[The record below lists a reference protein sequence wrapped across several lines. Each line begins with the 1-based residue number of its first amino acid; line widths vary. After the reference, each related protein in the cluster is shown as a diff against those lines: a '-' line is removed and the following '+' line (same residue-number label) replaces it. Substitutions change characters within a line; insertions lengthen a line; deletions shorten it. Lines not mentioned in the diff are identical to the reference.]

1 MKQTSVVGARARLR
15 RRTLRERA
23 RRLVAEIAINRNHGL
38 FAIGAFVSSL
48 GMWMQTVAMG
58 WLTLELGGTPFD
70 LGLINFAQLAPIL
83 ALGVVG
89 GAVCDRVN
97 KRWLLIAAQ
106 SGAGVINLLI
116 ALLTLAGLMT
126 IPTLIVL
133 AFISGLASPFVWP
146 AFQAI
151 IRELVG
157 PDELRKAIALN
168 AGRFNL
174 ARILGPTIAGGLV
187 AVIGTAGCLI
197 VGSIALTGVVLT
209 VWLIRYDPPPLG
221 PQLKWVQA
229 MNEGL
234 RHAWSHR
241 QIRAYLLAAG
251 GIGLLAMPYQ
261 AFIPAYSRDVLSA
274 GPEALGLLFTSVGIG
289 ALLGAITSGIRFVT
303 KRPLVTSFAFLVSA
317 GIGLGLYSLAG
328 SLIVA
333 LIGLT
338 LVGLGSIGFLATANA
353 SVQLLAPHAVRGR
366 IIGIWITVNAGL
378 MPVGSLAFGRLAEI
392 SSLQL
397 VSIIGAGG
405 CIIVALIFA
414 LTLRS
419 SLRRE
424 ISPV

>member
-1 MKQTSVVGARARLR
+1 
-15 RRTLRERA
+15 
-23 RRLVAEIAINRNHGL
+23 
-38 FAIGAFVSSL
+38 
-48 GMWMQTVAMG
+48 MQTVAMG
-58 WLTLELGGTPFD
+58 WLILELGGTPFD
-70 LGLINFAQLAPIL
+70 LGLINFAQLVPIL
-83 ALGVVG
+83 VLGVVG

-106 SGAGVINLLI
+106 SGAAVVNLLI

-146 AFQAI
+146 AFQSI

-157 PDELRKAIALN
+157 PEELRKAIALN

-187 AVIGTAGCLI
+187 AIIGTAGCLI
-197 VGSIALTGVVLT
+197 IGSVALTGVVLT

-221 PQLKWVQA
+221 PQMEWVQA

-234 RHAWSHR
+234 RHAWR
-241 QIRAYLLAAG
+241 DRLIRAYLLAAG

-274 GPEALGLLFTSVGIG
+274 GPEALGLLFTGVGIG
-289 ALLGAITSGIRFVT
+289 ALLGAVTSGIRFAT
-303 KRPLVTSFAFLVSA
+303 RRPQATSFAFLISS
-317 GIGLGLYSLAG
+317 GIGLGLYSFAG
-328 SLIVA
+328 SLFVA

-378 MPVGSLAFGRLAEI
+378 MPIGSLVFGRVAET
-392 SSLQL
+392 SGLQL
-397 VSIIGAGG
+397 VSIIGAVG
-405 CIIVALIFA
+405 CMIVALLFA
-414 LTLRS
+414 LVLKKSMRQ
-419 SLRRE
+419 E
-424 ISPV
+424 IWPTG

>member
-1 MKQTSVVGARARLR
+1 MPRLR

-23 RRLVAEIAINRNHGL
+23 KRLVSEIAINRNHGL
-38 FAIGAFVSSL
+38 FAVGAFISSL
-48 GMWMQTVAMG
+48 GVWMQTVAMG
-58 WLTLELGGTPFD
+58 WLMLELGGTPFD
-70 LGLINFAQLAPIL
+70 LGIINFAQLVPIL
-83 ALGVVG
+83 ALGVIG
-89 GAVCDRVN
+89 GAVSDRVN

-106 SGAGVINLLI
+106 SGAAVVNLLI
-116 ALLTLAGLMT
+116 ALLTLAGLIT

-197 VGSIALTGVVLT
+197 VGSIALTGVVFT

-221 PQLKWVQA
+221 PQLEWVQA
-229 MNEGL
+229 MTEGL
-234 RHAWSHR
+234 RHAWR
-241 QIRAYLLAAG
+241 DRLIRAYLLAAG

-289 ALLGAITSGIRFVT
+289 ALLGAISSGIRFAS
-303 KRPLVTSFAFLVSA
+303 KRPLSSSFAFLVST
-317 GIGLGLYSLAG
+317 GIGLGLYTVGG

-333 LIGLT
+333 LIGLM

-378 MPVGSLAFGRLAEI
+378 MPIGSLVFGRVAEFYG
-392 SSLQL
+392 LQL
-397 VSIIGAGG
+397 ISIIGAVG
-405 CIIVALIFA
+405 CIIVALLFA
-414 LTLRS
+414 MVLKS
-419 SLRRE
+419 SLRQE
-424 ISPV
+424 IRPV